1 MNTYQIMI
9 DLQKIPNDVARID
22 IEKTG
27 ASTIFVRVW
36 KKGFNPDDA
45 GSPAFEDMLDG
56 GSSSM
61 SQICGMV
68 EAQGFSMTMTGSSK
82 ARALRGPATRIDF
95 VKQDDGWHIKKF
107 PHGWR
112 ASTRPMS
119 DQVKSYEDVMS
130 AVEWCKSHGWSI
142 YDFKGEV
149 IRAWKGKPMPVHT
162 AETIRILRTKHKHDH
177 YDFAY
182 YG

>member
-1 MNTYQIMI
+1 MI
-9 DLQKIPNDVARID
+9 DLTKIPSDIARID

-27 ASTIFVRVW
+27 SSTIFVRVW
-36 KKGFNPDDA
+36 KNGFNPYDA
-45 GSPAFEDMLDG
+45 GAPAFEDMLDG
-56 GSSSM
+56 GSASM
-61 SQICGMV
+61 SQLCAAV
-68 EAQGFSMTMTGSSK
+68 EAHGFSVTMTGSSK
-82 ARALRGPATRIDF
+82 IRALRGPVTRVDF
-95 VKQDDGWHIKKF
+95 VKQVDGWHIKKY
-107 PHGWR
+107 PHGWL

-119 DQVKSYEDVMS
+119 DQVKTHEEVKF
-130 AVEWCKSHGWSI
+130 AIEWCKSQGWAI

-162 AETIRILRTKHKHDH
+162 AETIRSLRIKHPNER